1 VTKHALRLPD
11 FVIGG
16 TEKAGTTSVFDWLA
30 AHPEVAASARKETD
44 FFRVEYTGDPAFDPA
59 RYRAHFAHCSPAAR
73 IWMEASP
80 GYLGE
85 AAQVAPRMRHLIPG
99 ARLLFILRDPVERL
113 HSSFHFHRGRLNLP
127 GSMCFD
133 DYVRCCLAYDRGE
146 CDARRLGLGEW
157 YLKVLRFGCY
167 SEGLSIYGRELP
179 EARMKVMFFESL
191 RAEPRQFMEDLSVFL
206 DIDPTFWRAF
216 DFRPSNVT
224 FSARHR
230 SLHRLA
236 VRANTLAEPVMRR
249 YPVVKRTIVRAYKA
263 LNQEREG
270 YDPMPAATRALLT
283 DYYRPS
289 IRALERWLGEPVP
302 GSWQAGPP
310 SRAVA

>member
-1 VTKHALRLPD
+1 MTGAVSRLPD
-11 FVIGG
+11 FIIGG

-44 FFRVEYTGDPAFDPA
+44 FFRVEYTGDHVYDQA
-59 RYRAHFAHCSPAAR
+59 RYGTHFAHCNPGATV
-73 IWMEASP
+73 WMEASP

-85 AAQVAPRMRHLIPG
+85 AATVAPRMRRLVPTV
-99 ARLLFILRDPVERL
+99 RLLFILRDPVERL

-127 GSMCFD
+127 GSLRFE

-146 CDARRLGLGEW
+146 CRPDQLCLGEW

-167 SEGLSIYGRELP
+167 AEFLATYRRELP
-179 EARMKVMFFESL
+179 AAPVKVMFFESL
-191 RAEPRQFMEDLSVFL
+191 RRDPRGFMTELSAFL
-206 DIDPTFWRAF
+206 GVDPSFWRDF

-236 VRANTLAEPVMRR
+236 VRANSLAEPVMRR
-249 YPVVKRTIVRAYKA
+249 YPVVKRTLVRAYKA
-263 LNQEREG
+263 INQDREG
-270 YDPMPAATRALLT
+270 YDAMPAATRALLT

-289 IRALERWLGEPVP
+289 IRALERWLDDPVP
-302 GSWQAGPP
+302 AAWQDEPQA
-310 SRAVA
+310 RAVA